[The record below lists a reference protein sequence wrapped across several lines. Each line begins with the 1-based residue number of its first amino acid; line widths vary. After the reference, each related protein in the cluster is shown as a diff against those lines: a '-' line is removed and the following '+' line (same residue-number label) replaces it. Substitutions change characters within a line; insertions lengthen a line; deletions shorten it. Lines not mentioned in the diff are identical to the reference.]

1 MVCQSQLH
9 KIERCPDVFRKRFY
23 QQNSILFCI
32 CALAFLACGTGEIQ
46 NFEGIQILSEPRLDR
61 LDIIIYLTD
70 KNGIPLIW
78 NQSILSPNVG
88 VSTISEAEFITN
100 AKVYSLRNG
109 KQHQKVYDGRLYD
122 VRWSQEPNSLDRL
135 LSAEIPRRHIDDDPE
150 RDTNLGIIIIEVKT
164 NKQGPFTDTLERT
177 AIYRN

>member
-1 MVCQSQLH
+1 M
-9 KIERCPDVFRKRFY
+9 FRKRFY
-23 QQNSILFCI
+23 QRNTILLSICI
-32 CALAFLACGTGEIQ
+32 LTLLGCGTGEIQ
-46 NFEGIQILSEPRLDR
+46 NFEGIQALSEPRLDR

-70 KNGIPLIW
+70 KHGIPLIW
-78 NQSILSPNVG
+78 NQSILSPSVG

-100 AKVYSLRNG
+100 AEVYSLRNG

-135 LSAEIPRRHIDDDPE
+135 LSAEIPRRLIDDDPE

-164 NKQGPFTDTLERT
+164 DKQGPFTDTLDRT